1 MLQSKSFWYFL
12 MVFVIVLYVLL
23 LMLGRHLYPD
33 EPFKSWLFFIGMLIV
48 HIIEIPMVS
57 LKIGKE
63 KGVPVSIVVLKTI
76 LFGFTWWLP
85 LKKGIINQ

>member
-1 MLQSKSFWYFL
+1 MLQTKSFWYFL
-12 MVFVIVLYVLL
+12 MVFVIVLYALS
-23 LMLGRHLYPD
+23 LMLGSHLYPVD
-33 EPFKSWLFFIGMLIV
+33 PYKSWLFFIGMLIV

-57 LKIGKE
+57 MKIGKG

-85 LKKGIINQ
+85 LKKGIIKQ